1 MTKTVSRAD
10 VETSNAG
17 AQHEAFTMK
26 AVDFGETAS
35 GKAATHARNAFG
47 ALGVLSAVFWALYP
61 AVLVVATIL
70 FVTNGQGAGV

>member
-1 MTKTVSRAD
+1 MSRTVSKTD

-17 AQHEAFTMK
+17 TQPEASKMK
-26 AVDFGETAS
+26 APDFAETNS

-47 ALGVLSAVFWALYP
+47 ALGVFGAVFWALYP

>member
-1 MTKTVSRAD
+1 MTKTISRAD

-17 AQHEAFTMK
+17 TQHEAFTMK
-26 AVDFGETAS
+26 AVFAETAS
-35 GKAATHARNAFG
+35 GKATHARNAFG
-47 ALGVLSAVFWALYP
+47 ALGVLGVVFWALYP